1 MNPKFISNNLT
12 VRSTLDKAVSVIGA
26 DLAWKRGQL
35 GVGIG
40 IAVIDSGIDAG
51 EDLKGGG
58 KTKKTVVSCAAKASS
73 MAIRKRKTHMATG
86 RTLPE

>member
-1 MNPKFISNNLT
+1 M
-12 VRSTLDKAVSVIGA
+12 SVIGA
-26 DLAWKRGQL
+26 DFAWKRGQL

-58 KTKKTVVSCAAKASS
+58 LDQKNTRVVYSESFIDGEKETKDAYGHG
-73 MAIRKRKTHMATG
+73 THVAG
-86 RTLPE
+86 SNRWEWRGQPR